1 MAYPEHIKK
10 RALELKKGRS
20 AGAVLRL
27 LEKEFPEE
35 VTSLN
40 ARTILRWVDSKAEA
54 LSEASVRITSEQGI
68 ISPESWKEHNAKLAG
83 VADRLLAN
91 DLKRV
96 MKWVEPT
103 GEIEYLL
110 WDESETHVVERLRE
124 DDLSGQFEQNI
135 SLAYQEYTEWFFKEC
150 FLPHLYAEWSEELK
164 NKGFYIVAEEQPY
177 QLIETLRLLAERKT
191 FKGTCPVCK
200 DYHSKTGGL

>member
-1 MAYPEHIKK
+1 MAYPEQIKK
-10 RALELKKGRS
+10 RAIELGNEGRS
-20 AGAVLRL
+20 AGKVLEALKR
-27 LEKEFPEE
+27 EFEREPDLPDE
-35 VTSLN
+35 
-40 ARTILRWVDSKAEA
+40 RTIRRWLKNKPAI
-54 LSEASVRITSEQGI
+54 SVSSEQKTLSSFI
-68 ISPESWKEHNAKLAG
+68 ESWKEHNAKLAV

-96 MKWVEPT
+96 MKWVMPT
-103 GEIEYLL
+103 GDIEYQLF
-110 WDESETHVVERLRE
+110 DESETHLLEILTE

-135 SLAYQEYTEWFFKEC
+135 NLAYQEYTEWFFKEC

-177 QLIETLRLLAERKT
+177 LLIETLRLLAERKT

-200 DYHSKTGGL
+200 D

>member
-1 MAYPEHIKK
+1 MAYPEHIIR
-10 RALELKKGRS
+10 RALELKRGRCS
-20 AGAVLRL
+20 AGTVLRQ
-27 LEKEFPEE
+27 LEKEFPGE

-40 ARTILRWVDSKAEA
+40 VRTILRWEKTKPVALAE
-54 LSEASVRITSEQGI
+54 
-68 ISPESWKEHNAKLAG
+68 SPPPAGKEERHIAPSFHEIWKEHNAKLAG

-103 GEIEYLL
+103 GDIEYHLF
-110 WDESETHVVERLRE
+110 DESETYLLERLTE
-124 DDLSGQFEQNI
+124 DELSGQFEQNI
-135 SLAYQEYTEWFFKEC
+135 DLAYQDYTEWFFKEC

-164 NKGFYIVAEEQPY
+164 NKGFYIAAEEQPY

-191 FKGTCPVCK
+191 FKGTCPVCE
-200 DYHSKTGGL
+200 DW